1 MSEPSERD
9 YFRGEVR
16 RNVDLGAACW
26 LLQLRVPSAFPA
38 ERVAAGQFVM
48 LRGPWGRHPLLPRAF
63 SILAASAG
71 RLEILNKVVG
81 RGTRRLAALR
91 EGDPV
96 TVLGPLGRAFPS
108 PKNRVAQVLVGGGSG
123 IPPLL
128 LHAQQSR
135 AADPE
140 AAVEILYGGR
150 RAEDLVLL
158 SRIESSGI
166 RCEACT
172 EDGSHGR
179 AGRVTDALGSRLE
192 QAGSPVEVLAC
203 GPLPMLRVVREMCA
217 DAGVRC
223 LLSLETEMACG
234 VGICRGCMVRR
245 ADGPG
250 YLCTCLDGPVV
261 DAAEVLP

>member
-1 MSEPSERD
+1 MSEQSERD
-9 YFRGEVR
+9 FFRGEVR

-26 LLQLRVPSAFPA
+26 LLQLRVPPAFPS

-63 SILAASAG
+63 SILAASAE

-96 TVLGPLGRAFPS
+96 TVLGPLGRSFPPPRS
-108 PKNRVAQVLVGGGSG
+108 GVPQVLVGGGSG
-123 IPPLL
+123 IPPLV

-135 AADPE
+135 ATDPE
-140 AAVEILYGGR
+140 VAVEIIYGGR
-150 RAEDLVLL
+150 RAGDLVLL

-172 EDGSHGR
+172 EDASHGR
-179 AGRVTDALGSRLE
+179 AGRVTDVLAPRLR
-192 QAGSPVEVLAC
+192 QAGPQMEVLAC
-203 GPLPMLRVVREMCA
+203 GPLPMLRTVREMCA

-234 VGICRGCMVRR
+234 VGVCRGCMVRR
-245 ADGPG
+245 AEGQG

-261 DAAEVLP
+261 DATEVLP